1 MTAQL
6 THKSTV
12 KRHTQLKYSAL
23 TVTTPHNTKYVA
35 LQLYLTE
42 STHIATQNKQNKQN
56 VDIYIQ
62 LS

>member
-12 KRHTQLKYSAL
+12 KRHTQIKYSTL
-23 TVTTPHNTKYVA
+23 TVTTPHNTKEVA
-35 LQLYLTE
+35 LQRYLTG
-42 STHIATQNKQNKQN
+42 STHIVTQNNQNKQNA
-56 VDIYIQ
+56 DIYIQ